1 MKRIITLLLVLT
13 AVVMSAEAENSE
25 KKFRK
30 ILNRYDVA
38 PEAIAVPAD
47 SNPGFWETA
56 LGADRNLARLNR
68 DIAKGKGLE
77 RKALAACTKMPK
89 FYPEYNS
96 FVRSDLQPWADSL
109 MATVGLPCDS
119 IATRLYVV
127 DNPRAEAFAPL
138 TEEGFAIVVT
148 TGLVCNQGCDD
159 DILKGIISA
168 QASHGALRHQ
178 LQFFY
183 DEAKRRRR
191 DNIWGGIDIGA
202 LVAAD
207 VALAM
212 TDSYY
217 DDYFTYNDFST
228 TNINV
233 NTDGETAAP
242 VYIYSADQIY
252 QADLWAYRM
261 MERLGK
267 GESYIRALKLL
278 SPQVAGAETAKES
291 SPGISDRIKFI
302 NFVASQKQ

>member
-1 MKRIITLLLVLT
+1 MKRIITMLLVIT
-13 AVVMSAEAENSE
+13 AILSAAADDSE

-30 ILNRYDVA
+30 ILSRYDVA

-47 SNPGFWETA
+47 SNTAFWDTA
-56 LGADRNLARLNR
+56 IGADGNLARLNR
-68 DIAKGKGLE
+68 EISKGKGLE
-77 RKALAACTKMPK
+77 RKAIDACTKMPK

-96 FVRSDLQPWADSL
+96 YVRSDLQPWADSL
-109 MATVGLPCDS
+109 MSTIGLPCDS

-148 TGLVCNQGCDD
+148 TGLVYNQRCDD
-159 DILKGIISA
+159 DMLKGIISA
-168 QASHGALRHQ
+168 QAVHGAMRHQ

-183 DEAKRRRR
+183 DEAKRRRKG
-191 DNIWGGIDIGA
+191 NVWGGIAIGA

-212 TDSYY
+212 TDSDYY

-233 NTDGETAAP
+233 NTNGAAPAP

-267 GESYIRALKLL
+267 GDSYIRALKLL
-278 SPQVAGAETAKES
+278 SPQVAGAETDKES
-291 SPGISDRIKFI
+291 SPCISDRIKFI